1 MNYIP
6 DKCNYLIQ
14 ESKVN
19 SPFLF
24 FWLGCGKN
32 KGIRFHVIFNIHTT
46 VLQTIGAEGKR
57 RWSVDD
63 DDDNNPTATN
73 NTHESICR
81 LRSLWSCPVAH
92 TIQVIG
98 HNLRSTV
105 LITET
110 DKKAV

>member
-81 LRSLWSCPVAH
+81 LRSLS
-92 TIQVIG
+92 G
-98 HNLRSTV
+98 
-105 LITET
+105 
-110 DKKAV
+110 AVQSHILYK

>member
-14 ESKVN
+14 GSKVN

-24 FWLGCGKN
+24 FWLCCGKN

-57 RWSVDD
+57 RWMMMIIIQLQR
-63 DDDNNPTATN
+63 TIHTN
-73 NTHESICR
+73 QYADYDLS
-81 LRSLWSCPVAH
+81 
-92 TIQVIG
+92 G
-98 HNLRSTV
+98 
-105 LITET
+105 
-110 DKKAV
+110 AVQSHILYK